1 MKKNF
6 YLFASGQLSRKDNT
20 LLLERDGRRKFIPIE
35 KIESIS
41 TFGEIDLNTRL
52 LSFLSQK
59 EVTLNV
65 FSHNGWYSGS
75 FVPRKQKVSGKLLVE
90 QVRAFLDPV
99 KRLKISREF
108 IDGAMHNMLR
118 VLQRSSSKIP
128 DYKKKTE
135 SLKEIREGLQKTTG
149 INSVMAVEGAFR
161 QYYYPI
167 LAGLTDQEFVT
178 RVRQPPLGILNC
190 MISFGNSLL
199 YTRTLSKIYQTQL
212 DPTVSFLHEPCEMRF
227 SLCLDISEVFKPV
240 IVDRLIMTLLNKTI
254 LTENDFDSELNST
267 LLTTEG
273 MKKYVEHFEK
283 FMEETVFHPTLKRK
297 VSYNTLLLTECY
309 KLIRS
314 ILSEEEYKAL
324 HMWW

>member
-35 KIESIS
+35 KVESIS
-41 TFGEIDLNTRL
+41 AFGEIDLNTRL

-99 KRLKISREF
+99 RRLKVSREF

-118 VLQRSSSKIP
+118 VLQRSSTKIP
-128 DYKKKTE
+128 DYKKKME

-149 INSVMAVEGAFR
+149 INPVMAVEGAFR

-167 LAGLTDQEFVT
+167 LAGLTGQEFVT

-227 SLCLDISEVFKPV
+227 SLCLDISEVFKPI
-240 IVDRLIMTLLNKTI
+240 IVDRLIMTLLNKAI

-267 LLTTEG
+267 LLTTVG

-314 ILSEEEYKAL
+314 LLSEEEYKAL
-324 HMWW
+324 HIWW